1 MKQSVMKYQTMNKQT
16 GFTLIEL
23 VIVIVILGILAA
35 TAAPKFINLTGDAK
49 AASLK
54 AAKGAIESAATLVNL
69 KARIAGIDGE
79 AITYAGSR
87 PQYNSTGEIN
97 NTGFDI
103 FFGYPYVTDNGIVN
117 AAGLSADEWDF
128 DRTRDHAVAISVK
141 SDDVWDTTCEVVYN
155 TAKRGFRPVITIDVT
170 GC

>member
-1 MKQSVMKYQTMNKQT
+1 MKKQQS

-35 TAAPKFINLTGDAK
+35 TAAPKFISLSGDAK

-54 AAKGAIESAATLVNL
+54 AAKGAMESAATLVNL
-69 KARIAGIDGE
+69 KAIIAGIDHE
-79 AITYAGSR
+79 SMTYAGNR
-87 PQYNSTGEIN
+87 PQHNPTGEIN
-97 NTGFDI
+97 TTGVDL

-117 AAGLSADEWDF
+117 AAGLSADEWDT
-128 DRTRDHAVAISVK
+128 DRTIDNAIAFSVK
-141 SDDVWDTTCEVVYN
+141 GDDVSDRTCQVIYN